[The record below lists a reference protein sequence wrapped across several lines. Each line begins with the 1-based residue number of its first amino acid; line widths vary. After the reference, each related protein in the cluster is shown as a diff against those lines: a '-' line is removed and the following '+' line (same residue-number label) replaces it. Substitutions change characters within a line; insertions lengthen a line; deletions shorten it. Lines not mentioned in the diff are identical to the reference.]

1 MRATQQVRYAIYGV
15 FDLAYHGGSRP
26 VPLAEVGERQAI
38 PARYLEQIF
47 QKLRRAGLVT
57 SKRGPG
63 GGYRLARRPDEILLS
78 EVVQAVQGT
87 VLGTA
92 EAERA
97 DCAKCPEFVWELL
110 RADVERALALHSVA
124 ELCREAAERGIPR
137 AALDPASYEI

>member
-15 FDLAYHGGSRP
+15 FDLAYHGGTRP
-26 VPLAEVGERQAI
+26 VPLAEVGKRQAI

-63 GGYRLARRPDEILLS
+63 GGYQLARPPEAIDLS
-78 EVVQAVQGT
+78 DVVRAVQGS
-87 VLGTA
+87 VLA
-92 EAERA
+92 LA
-97 DCAKCPEFVWELL
+97 DPGKADAARCPEFVWDLL
-110 RADVERALALHSVA
+110 RADLERALELHSVA
-124 ELCREAAERGIPR
+124 DLCREAAARGIRR